1 VQPQTRDDPG
11 ESGFLSHSLTIGRI
25 AGTKVRLHWTFL
37 VFLAW
42 LGIASFLGGGAG
54 AALSGLAF
62 MIAVFTCVVAHEF
75 GHILTA
81 RHFGFA
87 SPDVTLLPIGGVARL
102 QAIPERPSQELA
114 VALAGPA
121 VNLVIAAVLVLLGTE
136 PGAVHH
142 TEALRPENILPA
154 LVTINLFLAMFNLL
168 PAFPMDGGRALR
180 AVLASFMDR
189 TRATRIAANIG
200 QTVAVGLGLIGLF
213 AGNILLIFI
222 AMFVYFAAGAEAQE
236 SRLQRL
242 AQHLRVADVTV
253 TELLPLSVSSTL
265 DDAVQLLMHTE
276 QRDFPVLDPEGE
288 LAGVLT
294 RDQLIHGLHAH
305 GAGLPVS
312 EAMLTNLARVSADDP
327 VEEAVRMLEQ
337 RAQPLVV
344 VDGHG
349 RFAGLL
355 TRENLGELLLLAN
368 VRGDGQSRL
377 FSAHWRAADEPSV
390 RLVAR

>member
-1 VQPQTRDDPG
+1 MPAQTRADVSEG
-11 ESGFLSHSLTIGRI
+11 GFLSHSLTIGRI

-37 VFLAW
+37 VFLVW
-42 LGIASFLGGGAG
+42 LGIASFLDGGAG

-62 MIAVFTCVVAHEF
+62 MIAVFTCVLAHEF

-136 PGAVHH
+136 PGIVHH

-154 LVTINLFLAMFNLL
+154 LVTVNLFLAIFNLL

-180 AVLASFMDR
+180 AVLASFLDR
-189 TRATRIAANIG
+189 TKATRIAANIG
-200 QTVAVGLGLIGLF
+200 QALAVGLGLLGLF

-222 AMFVYFAAGAEAQE
+222 AMFVYFAASAEAQDAQ
-236 SRLQRL
+236 LHRL
-242 AQHLRVADVTV
+242 AEHLSVADMTV

-265 DDAVQLLMHTE
+265 DDAVRQLMRTE
-276 QRDFPVLDPEGE
+276 QRDFPVLNPDIKARLISDLD
-288 LAGVLT
+288 LALSDNQQAWSLKG
-294 RDQLIHGLHAH
+294 
-305 GAGLPVS
+305 
-312 EAMLTNLARVSADDP
+312 
-327 VEEAVRMLEQ
+327 
-337 RAQPLVV
+337 
-344 VDGHG
+344 DGSY
-349 RFAGLL
+349 
-355 TRENLGELLLLAN
+355 ELL
-368 VRGDGQSRL
+368 S
-377 FSAHWRAADEPSV
+377 P
-390 RLVAR
+390 VAGE

>member
-1 VQPQTRDDPG
+1 VQPRTHNNVS

-37 VFLAW
+37 VFLVW

-54 AALSGLAF
+54 AALSGVAF

-87 SPDVTLLPIGGVARL
+87 SPDVTLLPIGGIARF
-102 QAIPERPSQELA
+102 QTIPERPSQELA

-121 VNLVIAAVLVLLGTE
+121 VNLIIAAALVLFGIE

-142 TEALRPENILPA
+142 TEALRPESILPA
-154 LVTINLFLAMFNLL
+154 LVTINLFLAIFNLL

-180 AVLASFMDR
+180 AVLASFLDR
-189 TRATRIAANIG
+189 ARATRIAANIG
-200 QTVAVGLGLIGLF
+200 QTVAVGLGLVGLY

-222 AMFVYFAAGAEAQE
+222 AIFVYFAASAEAQE
-236 SRLQRL
+236 AQLHRLTED
-242 AQHLRVADVTV
+242 LRVADMTV
-253 TELLPLSVSSTL
+253 TELLPLAPSSTL
-265 DDAVQLLMHTE
+265 DDAVQLLMRTE

-288 LAGVLT
+288 LVGVLT
-294 RDQLIHGLHAH
+294 RDQIIHGLHAH
-305 GAGLPVS
+305 GASLRVS
-312 EAMLTNLARVSADDP
+312 EAMLTNLAFVAADSP
-327 VEEAVRMLEQ
+327 LQEAVRMLEQ
-337 RAQPLVV
+337 QAQPVVV
-344 VDGHG
+344 VDGDR
-349 RFAGLL
+349 RFVGLL

-368 VRGDGQSRL
+368 LRRDGQSRP
-377 FSAHWRAADEPSV
+377 FSAHRRASEEPSA
-390 RLVAR
+390 RPVAR

>member
-1 VQPQTRDDPG
+1 MPAQTRADVSEG
-11 ESGFLSHSLTIGRI
+11 GFLSHSLTIGRI

-37 VFLAW
+37 VFLVW
-42 LGIASFLGGGAG
+42 LGIASFLDGGAG

-62 MIAVFTCVVAHEF
+62 MIAVFTCVLAHEF

-136 PGAVHH
+136 PGIVHH

-154 LVTINLFLAMFNLL
+154 LVTVNLFLAIFNLL

-180 AVLASFMDR
+180 AVLASFLDR
-189 TRATRIAANIG
+189 TKATRIAANIG
-200 QTVAVGLGLIGLF
+200 QALAVGLGLLGLF

-222 AMFVYFAAGAEAQE
+222 AMFVYFAASAEAQDAQ
-236 SRLQRL
+236 LHRL
-242 AQHLRVADVTV
+242 AEHLSVADMTV

-265 DDAVQLLMHTE
+265 DDAVRQLMRTE
-276 QRDFPVLDPEGE
+276 QRDFPVLNPEGD

-294 RDQLIHGLHAH
+294 RDQIIHGLHAH

-312 EAMLTNLARVSADDP
+312 EAMLTNLARVAADTP
-327 VEEAVRMLEQ
+327 LEEAIRTLEQ
-337 RAQPLVV
+337 QAQPIVV

-355 TRENLGELLLLAN
+355 TRENLAELLLLAN
-368 VRGDGQSRL
+368 IRGDGQSRP
-377 FSAHWRAADEPSV
+377 FSAHRRAADERSALP
-390 RLVAR
+390 VAG